1 MSGLAL
7 GSTDDRH
14 TKDDRRAKPARAS
27 LLSLGER
34 WTLAMRLTLSMFA
47 AGLLGIA
54 LLWRVL
60 FPAEGGIAELV
71 AGLAALLVAVP
82 VLSAAWSSLRHPSL
96 HGMSD
101 QLVALALVACWA
113 TGDLMTAAILP
124 IVMIIGHVLEER
136 SLLGSREAIDALGR
150 LVQSTSIL
158 VREDGA
164 HEEVPTQTLR
174 VGDRIALRAGDRV
187 PVDGII
193 REGAASIDTA
203 SLTGE
208 SVPID
213 AVEGDVVLA
222 GSIDLD
228 GSLLLDV
235 TKVGGE
241 TTLGKIV
248 ALMHQAE
255 RAKPP
260 VTRLLEAY
268 SGHYMVLIL
277 LVAAGVWFA
286 TANTAA
292 MLAVL
297 VASCPCALVLA
308 APATAVAAIA
318 VAARHGILI
327 KSSAFL
333 EQLAE
338 VTSVVVDKT
347 GTVTTGELKLIGVR
361 LAEGVTEEDVL
372 GLAASLGGAS
382 SHPVSRALADAA
394 PGELRPLLREPREE
408 RGLGMHAWQGDA
420 PVAMGRAALLAQF
433 GAVPGPVPDHDG
445 PIVGLCRGSR
455 FLGWLMLADE
465 PRAESRAAM
474 EALRGLGLNRQ
485 LLLTGDRAPVARRI
499 AGLLGITDVAAEALP
514 EEKMRRVL
522 DEVKRGFR
530 PLVVGDGIN
539 DSLALKA
546 GAVGIA
552 MGAQGTDV
560 ALASADLVLM
570 TSDLRRLATCVRLSR
585 RCRRT
590 IHVNV
595 VLGLGWT
602 IILVVLA
609 ACGMLG
615 AEGAIVAA
623 VVHNFSTL
631 LGMANSGRLL
641 RFDETGLVAPRR
653 RVVNRRA
660 TSSAALQAAG

>member
-1 MSGLAL
+1 M
-7 GSTDDRH
+7 GSAEA
-14 TKDDRRAKPARAS
+14 AKAETGGAEARKSS
-27 LLSLGER
+27 LLSRAER
-34 WTLAMRLTLSMFA
+34 WSLATRLTLSMFA

-60 FPAEGGIAELV
+60 FPADGGVAELV

-82 VLSAAWSSLRHPSL
+82 VLSAACTSLRHPSL
-96 HGMSD
+96 HGISD

-113 TGDLMTAAILP
+113 TGDLMTAAVLP

-150 LVQSTSIL
+150 LVQSTSIR
-158 VREDGA
+158 VRADGA
-164 HEEVPTQTLR
+164 HEEVPTQSLR

-187 PVDGII
+187 PVDGVI
-193 REGAASIDTA
+193 RDGAASIDTA

-222 GSIDLD
+222 GSINLD
-228 GSLLLDV
+228 GALTLDV

-248 ALMHQAE
+248 ALMHKAE
-255 RAKPP
+255 QAKPP

-268 SGHYMVLIL
+268 AGHYMVLIL

-347 GTVTTGELKLIGVR
+347 GTVTTGELSLIGVR
-361 LAEGVTEEDVL
+361 PAEGVSREDLL

-382 SHPVSRALADAA
+382 SHPVSRALAEAA
-394 PGELRPLLREPREE
+394 PVALRPLLREPREE
-408 RGLGMHAWQGDA
+408 RGLGMRAWQGDE
-420 PVAMGRAALLAQF
+420 PVAMGR
-433 GAVPGPVPDHDG
+433 P
-445 PIVGLCRGSR
+445 
-455 FLGWLMLADE
+455 M
-465 PRAESRAAM
+465 
-474 EALRGLGLNRQ
+474 
-485 LLLTGDRAPVARRI
+485 
-499 AGLLGITDVAAEALP
+499 LLGD
-514 EEKMRRVL
+514 
-522 DEVKRGFR
+522 DGRG
-530 PLVVGDGIN
+530 G
-539 DSLALKA
+539 
-546 GAVGIA
+546 
-552 MGAQGTDV
+552 
-560 ALASADLVLM
+560 
-570 TSDLRRLATCVRLSR
+570 
-585 RCRRT
+585 
-590 IHVNV
+590 
-595 VLGLGWT
+595 
-602 IILVVLA
+602 
-609 ACGMLG
+609 
-615 AEGAIVAA
+615 
-623 VVHNFSTL
+623 
-631 LGMANSGRLL
+631 
-641 RFDETGLVAPRR
+641 
-653 RVVNRRA
+653 
-660 TSSAALQAAG
+660 